1 MTFLLKAQALLAKVP
16 LEVWLILALLGAW
29 AWDRSAQYRSGYSD
43 GEQAVEQR
51 LRDAEA
57 EALRKA
63 SEAFQNADKAG
74 EERALAEAE
83 AHNAAIEAIKRAE
96 AEGRNPLDE
105 LF

>member
-1 MTFLLKAQALLAKVP
+1 MTWLVSALGLAKRVP
-16 LEVWLILALLGAW
+16 WFVYAGLVVLAAW
-29 AWDRSAQYRSGYSD
+29 GIDRTVQYRSGYSD

-57 EALRKA
+57 KALRKA

-83 AHNAAIEAIKRAE
+83 AQNAALEAIRKAE
-96 AEGRNPLDE
+96 ANDANSLDAI
-105 LF
+105 F